1 VTCTRQVHTTGA
13 RVGCAR
19 VVLALALI
27 VGSSACAPKLVQL
40 PTGPGTPFP
49 DSAAAYRQAITSC
62 RELRTLVA
70 VLAVSGRAA
79 GQRLRASID
88 AGFEAPDKAMLEF
101 PAPGRPFFT
110 FVANGTSSTLI
121 LPRDGRVLTGAPPA
135 DALEALTGIKLGPAE
150 LRSIVSGCGLGP
162 IEPTEGRA
170 YEGGRADATDGNRT
184 AYLERIEGGWRLTA
198 DRRGPFVV
206 LYSDFRGGRPSTIR
220 LTSIKDSQA
229 ARGDDLT
236 IRLSQVDIDQPI
248 EPKAFTPEIP
258 AGLTPITL
266 EELRKAGPLGR

>member
-1 VTCTRQVHTTGA
+1 VKCTRLVPVWLLVAAT
-13 RVGCAR
+13 
-19 VVLALALI
+19 
-27 VGSSACAPKLVQL
+27 SACAPKLAQL

-49 DSAAAYRQAITSC
+49 DSAAAYRQAITPC
-62 RELRTLVA
+62 RDLRTLVA
-70 VLAVSGRAA
+70 VLAVSGRAG

-101 PAPGRPFFT
+101 PAPGRPYFT

-135 DALEALTGIKLGPAE
+135 EALEALTGIKLGPAE

-162 IEPTEGRA
+162 IEPTAGRA
-170 YEGGRADATDGNRT
+170 YDGGRADATDGNRT
-184 AYLERIEGGWRLTA
+184 AYLERIEGRWRLTA

-220 LTSIKDSQA
+220 LTSIKDSHA
-229 ARGDDLT
+229 VRGDDLT

-248 EPKAFTPEIP
+248 QAQAFAPEIP
-258 AGLTPITL
+258 TGLSPITL